1 MSPGGPEKLWEPS
14 AELIERSRLREY
26 MGWLESERGLKLDDY
41 EALWRWSVSDLEAF
55 WSSIW
60 DFFGVQADGGY
71 ERVLA
76 SHAMPGAEWFAG
88 TSLNYAEH
96 VFAGKDDDETAIL
109 HASELREL
117 GELSWGE
124 LRAQVAATAAGLRGL
139 GVERGDRVVAYM
151 PNIPEAIVAFLA
163 TASIGAVWSS
173 CSPDFGPAS
182 VVDRFAQIEPK
193 VLFAVDGYRYGGKDF
208 DRRETL
214 AQLQKAM
221 PSLIKTVV
229 LPYLDRNPN
238 LSGLREAIRWDELL
252 ASGEGAGPSFER
264 VPFDH
269 PLWVLYSSGTT
280 GLPKAIVQSQG
291 GILLEHLKK
300 LHLHVDAHPGDRL
313 FWFTTTG
320 WMMWNFLVSGLLTR
334 AAIVLYDGNPGHPDM
349 GVLWNLAERAGV
361 TMFGTS
367 ASYIAAC
374 MKADVE
380 PGAGRDLSRLGAVGS
395 TGSPLSP
402 EGFDWI
408 YEHLGADTWL
418 FSTSGGTD
426 LCTAFVGG
434 VALLPV
440 YRGEL
445 QGRALGAAVEAW
457 DEDGNPVI
465 DEVGELVVTEPMP
478 SMPVFFWGDDEEQ
491 SRYRASYFE
500 HYPGVWRHGD
510 WIEITSRG
518 TAVIY
523 GRSDSTI
530 NRSGIRMGTSEIYR
544 AVLGLDEIVEALV
557 VDIPRPGTEGWMPL
571 FVVLRE
577 GATLDDELRK
587 EIAKRVRSQCS
598 PRHVPDEVFAIAE
611 VPRTLSGKILE
622 VPVKRILMGTP
633 PEQAAS
639 RDSLVNPAALDW
651 FVEFARSL
659 DA

>member
-1 MSPGGPEKLWEPS
+1 VSGGAAEKLWEPP
-14 AELIERSRLREY
+14 AELIERARMTEY
-26 MGWLESERGLKLDDY
+26 MRWLEADRGLRFDGY
-41 EALWRWSVSDLEAF
+41 EQLWRWSVEELEAF
-55 WSSIW
+55 WDSIW
-60 DFFGVQADGGY
+60 DFFGVQADG
-71 ERVLA
+71 ERGAVL
-76 SHAMPGAEWFAG
+76 SGHAMPGARWFPG
-88 TSLNYAEH
+88 THLNYAEH
-96 VFAGKDDDETAIL
+96 VFAGKADDETAIL

-124 LRAQVAATAAGLRGL
+124 LRSQVAAVAAGLRAL
-139 GVERGDRVVAYM
+139 GVERGDRVVAYL
-151 PNIPEAIVAFLA
+151 PNVPEAIVTFLA
-163 TASIGAVWSS
+163 TASIGATWSS
-173 CSPDFGPAS
+173 CSPDFGAGS
-182 VVDRFAQIEPK
+182 VIDRFAQIEPK
-193 VLFAVDGYRYGGKDF
+193 VLFAVDGYRYGGRDF
-208 DRRETL
+208 DRRDVV
-214 AQLQKAM
+214 AQLQEAM
-221 PSLIKTVV
+221 PSLARTVV
-229 LPYLDRNPN
+229 LPYLDPDPD
-238 LSGLREAIRWDELL
+238 LSPLRAAMRWDELL
-252 ASGEGAGPSFER
+252 TSGEGAALSFER

-280 GLPKAIVQSQG
+280 GLPKAIVQGQG

-334 AAIVLYDGNPGHPDM
+334 AAIVLYDGSPGHPDM
-349 GVLWNLAERAGV
+349 GVLWDLAAAAGM

-374 MKADVE
+374 MKAGVE
-380 PGAGRDLSRLGAVGS
+380 PGAGRDLGRLKAVGS

-408 YEHLGADTWL
+408 YEQLGSDTWL

-434 VALLPV
+434 TPLLPV

-445 QGRALGAAVEAW
+445 QARALGAAVEAW
-457 DEDGNPVI
+457 DEEGNSVI

-478 SMPVFFWGDDEEQ
+478 SMPVSFWGDPDG

-530 NRSGIRMGTSEIYR
+530 NRSGVRMGTSEIYR
-544 AVLGLDEIVEALV
+544 AVLGVDAIVDALV
-557 VDIPRPGTEGWMPL
+557 VDVPRPGTEGWMPL

-577 GATLDDELRK
+577 GTNLDDELRR
-587 EIAKRVRSQCS
+587 EIASRVRTQCS
-598 PRHVPDEVFAIAE
+598 PRHVPDEVFQITE
-611 VPRTLSGKILE
+611 VPRTLSGKALE

-633 PEQAAS
+633 ADQAAA
-639 RDSLVNPAALDW
+639 RESLANPTALDY
-651 FVEFARSL
+651 FVKLAESL
-659 DA
+659 HP